1 MLGVPSRRATA
12 LVRRLGCTRTTHGLA
27 EAARQL
33 ANARLAQAPSELPA
47 EVHHEARQ
55 YARWLHDEAC
65 ARHTAPHDIR
75 TALQDMVR
83 RVAHGE
89 PLAYVIE
96 TEEWAMRLAER
107 VAPQL
112 AQNGARFRVLD
123 LCTGS
128 GCIALLL
135 AHTWAGAQ
143 RPLRITAV
151 DCDACAVTLAKE
163 NAACNRLDVDVVQAD
178 MLDDAACSALGTF
191 DVVVCNPPYIRGDE
205 WLMLPSSVRDYEA
218 RGALVGHAAD
228 DGLAYYRRLADLA
241 RAGLVQRPG
250 GVLAMEV
257 GAGQADDVSAL
268 FNFQSLLLVILL
280 TICTCTY
287 VRATAPVLIDRNKKG
302 FLGVF
307 FKAARIGERLSPY
320 CSIACLIM
328 ALYVIT

>member
-1 MLGVPSRRATA
+1 
-12 LVRRLGCTRTTHGLA
+12 
-27 EAARQL
+27 
-33 ANARLAQAPSELPA
+33 
-47 EVHHEARQ
+47 
-55 YARWLHDEAC
+55 
-65 ARHTAPHDIR
+65 
-75 TALQDMVR
+75 
-83 RVAHGE
+83 
-89 PLAYVIE
+89 
-96 TEEWAMRLAER
+96 MRLAER

-163 NAACNRLDVDVVQAD
+163 NAARNRLDVDVVQAD
-178 MLDDAACSALGTF
+178 MLDDATCSALGTF

-228 DGLAYYRRLADLA
+228 DGLAYYRRLAGLA

-257 GAGQADDVSAL
+257 GAGQADDVVRL
-268 FNFQSLLLVILL
+268 FRDYGECEVWDDCFGHRRVVLVSFCARPSSTHHVPFTARRSLLL
-280 TICTCTY
+280 
-287 VRATAPVLIDRNKKG
+287 G
-302 FLGVF
+302 LGRDAV
-307 FKAARIGERLSPY
+307 GVCVYP
-320 CSIACLIM
+320 
-328 ALYVIT
+328 